1 MRILGDKPA
10 HLITPADVEDVFE
23 DYVEFG
29 GRDGTGA
36 SNRTINK
43 IREQLRGIFNYGAL
57 PKTGW
62 GVQSNP
68 AAETQRRP
76 VDESGMPPSFEVE
89 EVEAIAHAAASG
101 RWRGAAL
108 ATYNRDPL
116 AEQQEQEENAQLAE
130 LIRFAAYTGLRRGEI
145 CALRWLDIDWD
156 VPMIKVTQS
165 LSGSELSSTKSR
177 KGREVPLGTPVVEAL
192 KRLRSRPNFTSGEDY
207 VFATLAGD
215 RPDASAIRRRYIA
228 ARDLAPA
235 EPLRFHDLRHTA
247 ASLFIQTMD
256 PRDVQKIMGHKSL
269 RTTEGYF
276 QARRVEKMLPDVNR
290 ALTTG
295 RARQIGRL
303 REELSEL
310 DPVLLAGLPEAIG
323 ATA

>member
-1 MRILGDKPA
+1 MPSRVNGRLTASGPVATGPVLQRDVRCTLAEPGEPHRRGGGETRGAVMRILGDKPA

-57 PKTGW
+57 AKTGW
-62 GVQSNP
+62 GLQNNP

-76 VDESGMPPSFEVE
+76 VDESGMPPSLRGRGGRSDR
-89 EVEAIAHAAASG
+89 HAAATG
-101 RWRGAAL
+101 GWRGARL
-108 ATYNRDPL
+108 ATYNRNPL

-145 CALRWLDIDWD
+145 CALRWMDIDWD

-165 LSGSELSSTKSR
+165 LSGGELSSTKSR

-192 KRLRSRPNFTSGEDY
+192 KRLSSRRELHERRGLR
-207 VFATLAGD
+207 VRHAGGGS
-215 RPDASAIRRRYIA
+215 P
-228 ARDLAPA
+228 
-235 EPLRFHDLRHTA
+235 
-247 ASLFIQTMD
+247 
-256 PRDVQKIMGHKSL
+256 
-269 RTTEGYF
+269 
-276 QARRVEKMLPDVNR
+276 
-290 ALTTG
+290 
-295 RARQIGRL
+295 
-303 REELSEL
+303 
-310 DPVLLAGLPEAIG
+310 
-323 ATA
+323 